1 MNLNE
6 FAEVLAGAL
15 KEKTQTGSD
24 YTATVTRVDGSTAY
38 VQVDGSDI
46 ADTPAAM
53 SVSCKAGD
61 MVRVRVSN
69 GKAWITGNDTAPP
82 TDNTEVEQVIT
93 DLSAY
98 VKKRL
103 ADSHGNYS
111 RILQTV
117 ENIILEVGNKMDS
130 DMGNKASTI
139 EITQGLIKFLSNT
152 IVIDSSNFS
161 LDSNGNATFSGTLD
175 AAGGTF
181 NGSVEVTSGSGSS
194 SYLKIPG
201 DEGALEINIGD
212 KSFIAAFSATDMSL
226 TQNSLDAHGNVDDCY
241 RMLYMNLMT
250 ISLHDFINNNSTALE
265 PNRIHVYNGNKH
277 VYIDGDGVHGPSD
290 SRLKDEIRD
299 LDPEPA
305 RQLRPVQFR
314 FKDNDKIHYGFIA
327 QEVQKSLPDTV
338 SEDDRGY
345 LMLNYQELIAPLYAL
360 VQDQEKRI
368 TQLEKRLEALEDKQ

>member
-15 KEKTQTGSD
+15 KEKKQTGSD

-181 NGSVEVTSGSGSS
+181 NGKTNVYWHKDQGDEIVTKIGYGDYEGTYLQKPIMIVDGPNNTHSGGTYKKKILDLNQSQIRSETVYTDDSS
-194 SYLKIPG
+194 SESYLASNIVTVMSYNSSGQFLKQG
-201 DEGALEINIGD
+201 YLDVNGAHSTSDIRMKTDIGD
-212 KSFIAAFSATDMSL
+212 I
-226 TQNSLDAHGNVDDCY
+226 
-241 RMLYMNLMT
+241 
-250 ISLHDFINNNSTALE
+250 
-265 PNRIHVYNGNKH
+265 
-277 VYIDGDGVHGPSD
+277 
-290 SRLKDEIRD
+290 
-299 LDPEPA
+299 DPETA
-305 RQLRPVQFR
+305 KRLCPVRFR
-314 FKDNDKIHYGFIA
+314 FKDEEIVHHGFIA
-327 QEVQKSLPDTV
+327 QSVQEIMPGAV
-338 SEDDRGY
+338 SENDQGY

-368 TQLEKRLEALEDKQ
+368 TQLEKRLEALEDK